1 MNKNILWIIAIVV
14 LVTIIAFLGWSFYK
28 SRTEEVKNPIVT
40 MEVEGYGTVKIELY
54 PDKAPDTVANFV
66 KLINE
71 GHFTG
76 KTFYRTIPE
85 FMVQAGSREEKMDY
99 TIKGEFV
106 SNGYAKN
113 NLKFER
119 GVIGMARA
127 DYSSLGL
134 TEEGYNS
141 ASADFFIMHADYP
154 SLNGYYTAFGKVIE
168 GIDVIDSIANVE
180 VYYRDAELS
189 EDKEAPKDENGDEI
203 LSDTPKVEPV
213 ITSMTVE
220 TFGVNYGEP
229 EKLTPFDYNK
239 WIYEKYGIDLNNMS
253 ETTEET
259 IENE

>member
-1 MNKNILWIIAIVV
+1 MNKKILWIIAIVV
-14 LVTIIAFLGWSFYK
+14 LVAIFALLGWNFYK
-28 SRTEEVKNPIVT
+28 SKTEKVKNPIVT

-54 PDKAPDTVANFV
+54 PDKAPETVANFV
-66 KLINE
+66 KLVND
-71 GHFTG
+71 GHYTE

-85 FMVQAGSREEKMDY
+85 FMVQAGSRTENLDY

-106 SNGYAKN
+106 ANGYAKN

-141 ASADFFIMHADYP
+141 GSADFFIMHADYP
-154 SLNGYYTAFGKVIE
+154 SLNGYYTAFGKVTE
-168 GIDVIDSIANVE
+168 GIEVIDAIANAE
-180 VYYRDAELS
+180 VHYRDTELG
-189 EDKEAPKDENGDEI
+189 EDEEVPVDENGEEYA
-203 LSDTPKVEPV
+203 SDNPVTEPV

-220 TFGVNYGEP
+220 TFGVDYGEP

-239 WIYEKYGIDLNNMS
+239 WLYEQYGIDLS
-253 ETTEET
+253 STSIDLDDTTAEE
-259 IENE
+259 

>member
-1 MNKNILWIIAIVV
+1 MNKKILWIIAIVV
-14 LVTIIAFLGWSFYK
+14 LVAIFALLGWNFYK
-28 SRTEEVKNPIVT
+28 SKTEEVKNPIVT

-54 PDKAPDTVANFV
+54 PDKAPETVANFV
-66 KLINE
+66 KLVND
-71 GHFTG
+71 GHYTE

-85 FMVQAGSREEKMDY
+85 FMVQAGSRTENLDY

-106 SNGYAKN
+106 ANGYAKN

-141 ASADFFIMHADYP
+141 GSADFFIMHADYP
-154 SLNGYYTAFGKVIE
+154 SLNGYYTAFGKVTE
-168 GIDVIDSIANVE
+168 GIEVIDAIANAE
-180 VYYRDAELS
+180 VHYRDTELG
-189 EDKEAPKDENGDEI
+189 EDEEVPVDENGEEYA
-203 LSDTPKVEPV
+203 SDNPVTEPV

-220 TFGVNYGEP
+220 TFGVDYGEP

-239 WIYEKYGIDLNNMS
+239 WLYEQYGIDLS
-253 ETTEET
+253 STSIDLDDTTAEE
-259 IENE
+259 